1 MKRTWM
7 LSLGALSFSAA
18 LGCDKAT
25 EYQLPSAEEARE
37 IRQRAGVVRRDAEPP
52 ERRTRLVRFPTAGD
66 AAADALARI
75 GKPALPALIEAL
87 ESKNA
92 PTRAR
97 AVRAIGM
104 MEESDPQAIEALST
118 ALRDPDASVREQ
130 AARALGHIGPPARA
144 AVPELIELLAE

>member
-7 LSLGALSFSAA
+7 LTLGALSSLAA
-18 LGCDKAT
+18 LGCNKAADS
-25 EYQLPSAEEARE
+25 QLPTAEEARE
-37 IRQRAGVVRRDAEPP
+37 IRERAGVVRRDAAPP
-52 ERRTRLVRFPTAGD
+52 ERRTRLIRLPTAGD

-75 GKPALPALIEAL
+75 GKSALPALIEAL
-87 ESKNA
+87 ESENA

-104 MEESDPQAIEALST
+104 MEESDPQAIKALST

-130 AARALGHIGPPARA
+130 AARALGHIGPPAKA